1 MRWPERKV
9 VEAPADVGQHRLAL
23 GWGGWGY
30 LRSILIDLDATI
42 GTSNSPTTAH
52 PQISTIPQRC
62 GMRLARGSSTCVAA
76 RATPLC
82 CLPVLSGSLRRAA
95 GAHRSTRQRL
105 SACDVGQTDA
115 VGDIGNGAEEPA
127 GSAHTDP
134 DPAGWLLLV
143 YRVPSEPTRLRA
155 TVWRRL
161 KSLGAVYVQ
170 NSVAALPPTDGAER
184 ALRRL
189 RREILEMNGSA
200 VLLSCSALAGEQDMV
215 ALFQAARDD
224 EYDEILDKC
233 HDFHA
238 GLDKEY
244 RASHFTYGELEENE
258 VELVKLKN
266 WYAKVAA
273 RDVFGAPKRAVAVE
287 ALDACE
293 QALERYAARVYAEQD
308 EGG

>member
-23 GWGGWGY
+23 GWGGWGH

-244 RASHFTYGELEENE
+244 AANHFTYGELEENE

-273 RDVFGAPKRAVAVE
+273 RDVFGAPKRAAAVE